1 MLTPGNCIPSNVGG
15 VSPRFWRS
23 RLPHAR
29 IPLAIGIAAA
39 TVLLGITVAH
49 ATVTES
55 VDFTIKVSKAD
66 KNKRFGGLTVR
77 TVFNVRD
84 DAGVKPIPLTKTTLR
99 FPKGAKVN
107 AKFFKKCSRSA
118 LEAKGPSGCPAA
130 SKIGAGSAI
139 GDARPIIADV
149 KTKITMF
156 NGQPANGNPT
166 ILIYAVPDISSP
178 LTIQAELKR
187 QRSGPYGY
195 VLEAD
200 VPTIPTLPGQP
211 NASVTF
217 FDATTLDKTV
227 KRKGRTVHYI
237 EGPIVC
243 NGTYLLLDGV
253 FSYEGGITHTVYEKF
268 TIKGGPRC
276 P

>member
-1 MLTPGNCIPSNVGG
+1 MRSWNPLH
-15 VSPRFWRS
+15 PRRV
-23 RLPHAR
+23 RLFAACG
-29 IPLAIGIAAA
+29 LAAI
-39 TVLLGITVAH
+39 VLLGITVAH
-49 ATVTES
+49 AAVTES
-55 VDFTIKVSKAD
+55 VEFTIKVAKGD
-66 KNKRFGGLTVR
+66 KKKRFGGLTVR
-77 TVFNVRD
+77 TTFTVRD
-84 DAGVKPIPLTKTTLR
+84 DTGVKPIPLTKTTLR

-107 AKFFKKCSRSA
+107 ARFFKKCSRSA
-118 LEAKGPSGCPAA
+118 LESRGPAGCPSA
-130 SKIGAGSAI
+130 SRIGSGTAI

-156 NGQPANGNPT
+156 NGQPSNGNPT

-178 LTIQAELKR
+178 LTIQAVLKR
-187 QRSGPYGY
+187 QRSGNYGY

-217 FDATTLDKTV
+217 FDATTLDKTIR
-227 KRKGRTVHYI
+227 RKGRKVHYI

-243 NGTYLLLDGV
+243 DGTYLLLDGL
-253 FSYEGGITHTVYEKF
+253 FSYEGGTTHTVYEKF

>member
-1 MLTPGNCIPSNVGG
+1 MIWSRSSPS
-15 VSPRFWRS
+15 
-23 RLPHAR
+23 AR
-29 IPLAIGIAAA
+29 IRLLAAFGLAAA
-39 TVLLGITVAH
+39 TSLAGLAVAQ
-49 ATVTES
+49 AAVTET
-55 VDFTIKVSKAD
+55 VEFTIKVAKGD
-66 KNKRFGGLTVR
+66 KQKRNGGLTVR
-77 TVFNVRD
+77 TVFRVQD
-84 DAGVKPIPLTKTTLR
+84 DTGIKPIPLTKTTLR
-99 FPKGAKVN
+99 FPKGAKIN
-107 AKFFKKCSRSA
+107 AKYFKKCSRTT
-118 LEAKGPSGCPAA
+118 LETKGPSGCPAA
-130 SKIGAGSAI
+130 SKIGSGSAL
-139 GDARPIIADV
+139 GDARPIISDV

-156 NGQPANGNPT
+156 NGQPANGNST

-200 VPTIPTLPGQP
+200 VPTIPTLPNQP

-217 FDATTLDKTV
+217 FDATTLDRTV
-227 KRKGRTVHYI
+227 KRKGRKIHYI

-243 NGTYLLLDGV
+243 DGTYLLLDGT
-253 FSYEGGITHTVYEKF
+253 FSYEGGITHTVYERF

>member
-1 MLTPGNCIPSNVGG
+1 M
-15 VSPRFWRS
+15 VSPTHTRRP
-23 RLPHAR
+23 RLPV
-29 IPLAIGIAAA
+29 LAALGLAAITVTLGIAVAEAA
-39 TVLLGITVAH
+39 
-49 ATVTES
+49 VTES
-55 VDFTIKVSKAD
+55 VEFTIKVAKGD

-77 TVFNVRD
+77 TVFHVRD
-84 DAGVKPIPLTKTTLR
+84 DTGVKPIPLTKTTLR

-107 AKFFKKCSRSA
+107 AKYFKKCSRSA
-118 LEAKGPSGCPAA
+118 LEAKGPSGCPRT
-130 SKIGAGSAI
+130 SKIGTGTAL
-139 GDARPIIADV
+139 GDARPIISDV

-156 NGQPANGNPT
+156 NGQLAGGNPT
-166 ILIYAVPDISSP
+166 ILIYAVPEISSP

-195 VLEAD
+195 VLEAV
-200 VPTIPTLPGQP
+200 VPTIPTLPNQP

-217 FDATTLDKTV
+217 FDATTLDRTIR
-227 KRKGRTVHYI
+227 RKGRRIHYI

-253 FSYEGGITHTVYEKF
+253 FSYEGGITHTVYEQF

>member
-1 MLTPGNCIPSNVGG
+1 MSL
-15 VSPRFWRS
+15 
-23 RLPHAR
+23 
-29 IPLAIGIAAA
+29 LALAVAQAA
-39 TVLLGITVAH
+39 
-49 ATVTES
+49 VTES
-55 VDFTIKVSKAD
+55 VDFTVKVVKGE
-66 KNKRFGGLTVR
+66 KKKRTGGLTVR
-77 TVFNVRD
+77 TVFRVQD
-84 DAGVKPIPLTKTTLR
+84 DTGVKPIPLTKTTLR
-99 FPKGAKVN
+99 FPKGSKVN
-107 AKFFKKCSRSA
+107 AKYFKKCSRSK
-118 LEAKGPSGCPAA
+118 LETKGPSGCPAA
-130 SKIGAGSAI
+130 SKIGTGTAL

-187 QRSGPYGY
+187 PRSGPYGLI
-195 VLEAD
+195 LEAN
-200 VPTIPTLPGQP
+200 VPTIPTLPNQP

-217 FDATTLDKTV
+217 FDATTLDRTV
-227 KRKGRTVHYI
+227 KRKGHKIHYI

-243 NGTYLLLDGV
+243 DGTYVLLDGV
-253 FSYEGGITHTVYEKF
+253 FSYEGGINHTVYEKF

>member
-1 MLTPGNCIPSNVGG
+1 MRTL
-15 VSPRFWRS
+15 RLRYS
-23 RLPHAR
+23 RRTYLLFACCV
-29 IPLAIGIAAA
+29 AAA
-39 TVLLGITVAH
+39 IVVGTTIARAAVSET
-49 ATVTES
+49 
-55 VDFTIKVSKAD
+55 VDFTIKVAKAD
-66 KNKRFGGLTVR
+66 KKKRFGGLTVR
-77 TVFNVRD
+77 TRFTVTD
-84 DAGVKPIPLTKTTLR
+84 DTGVKPVPLTKTTLR

-107 AKFFKKCSRSA
+107 AKYFKKCSRSA
-118 LEAKGPSGCPAA
+118 LESKGPAGCPSA
-130 SKIGAGSAI
+130 SKIGSGSAI
-139 GDARPIIADV
+139 GDAKPIIADV

-156 NGQPANGNPT
+156 NGRPVNGNPT

-187 QRSGPYGY
+187 QRSGNYGY

-211 NASVTF
+211 NASVVF

-227 KRKGRTVHYI
+227 KRKRRKLHYI

-243 NGTYLLLDGV
+243 NGTYLLLDGT
-253 FSYEGGITHTVYEKF
+253 FDYEDGTKHTVYEKF
-268 TIKGGPRC
+268 TIEGGPRC

>member
-1 MLTPGNCIPSNVGG
+1 MRT
-15 VSPRFWRS
+15 S
-23 RLPHAR
+23 RLRYSRRTYLLMACSLVAVIAVGATIAR
-29 IPLAIGIAAA
+29 AAVSE
-39 TVLLGITVAH
+39 T
-49 ATVTES
+49 
-55 VDFTIKVSKAD
+55 VDFTIKVSKSD
-66 KNKRFGGLTVR
+66 KKKRFGGLTVR
-77 TVFNVRD
+77 TKFTVTD
-84 DAGVKPIPLTKTTLR
+84 DTGVKPVPLTKTTLR

-107 AKFFKKCSRSA
+107 AKYFKKCSRSA
-118 LEAKGPSGCPAA
+118 LETKGPAGCPSA
-130 SKIGAGSAI
+130 SKIGSGSAI
-139 GDARPIIADV
+139 GDAKPIIADV

-187 QRSGPYGY
+187 QRGGNYGY
-195 VLEAD
+195 VLEAA

-211 NASVTF
+211 NASVVF

-227 KRKGRTVHYI
+227 KRKGRKIHYI

-243 NGTYLLLDGV
+243 DGTYLLLDGT
-253 FSYEGGITHTVYEKF
+253 FAYEDGTNHTVYEKF

>member
-1 MLTPGNCIPSNVGG
+1 MI
-15 VSPRFWRS
+15 WS
-23 RLPHAR
+23 RLSLPAGVR
-29 IPLAIGIAAA
+29 LLAASGLAAI
-39 TVLLGITVAH
+39 TVLLGLGVAQ
-49 ATVTES
+49 AAVTES
-55 VDFTIKVSKAD
+55 VDFTIKVAKAD
-66 KNKRFGGLTVR
+66 KKKRFGGLTVR
-77 TVFNVRD
+77 TVLRVQD
-84 DAGVKPIPLTKTTLR
+84 DTGVKPIPLTKTTLR

-107 AKFFKKCSRSA
+107 AKYFKKCSRTT
-118 LEAKGPSGCPAA
+118 LETKGPSGCPAG
-130 SKIGAGSAI
+130 SKVGAGTAL
-139 GDARPIIADV
+139 GDARPIIGDV

-178 LTIQAELKR
+178 LAIQAELKR

-200 VPTIPTLPGQP
+200 VPTIPTLPNQP

-227 KRKGRTVHYI
+227 RRKGRKIHYI

-243 NGTYLLLDGV
+243 DGTYLLLDGA
-253 FSYEGGITHTVYEKF
+253 FSYEGGITHTVYERF

>member
-1 MLTPGNCIPSNVGG
+1 MNSSKLSPPAGVRLLAALGLTAV
-15 VSPRFWRS
+15 
-23 RLPHAR
+23 
-29 IPLAIGIAAA
+29 
-39 TVLLGITVAH
+39 TVLLGLAVAQ
-49 ATVTES
+49 AAVTES
-55 VDFTIKVSKAD
+55 VDFTIKVAKAD
-66 KNKRFGGLTVR
+66 KKKRYGGLTVR
-77 TVFNVRD
+77 TVFRVQD
-84 DAGVKPIPLTKTTLR
+84 DTGVKPIPLTKTTLR

-107 AKFFKKCSRSA
+107 AKYFKKCSRTT
-118 LEAKGPSGCPAA
+118 LESKGPAGCPAA
-130 SKIGAGSAI
+130 SKVGAGTAL
-139 GDARPIIADV
+139 GDARPIIGDV

-178 LTIQAELKR
+178 LTIQAQLIR

-200 VPTIPTLPGQP
+200 VPTIPTLPNQP

-227 KRKGRTVHYI
+227 KRKGRKIHYI

-243 NGTYLLLDGV
+243 DGTYLLLDGV
-253 FSYEGGITHTVYEKF
+253 FSYEGGISHTVYERF

>member
-1 MLTPGNCIPSNVGG
+1 M
-15 VSPRFWRS
+15 
-23 RLPHAR
+23 
-29 IPLAIGIAAA
+29 
-39 TVLLGITVAH
+39 VLLGITVAQ
-49 ATVTES
+49 AAVTES
-55 VDFTIKVSKAD
+55 VEFTIKVAKGD

-77 TVFNVRD
+77 TKFTVVD
-84 DAGVKPIPLTKTTLR
+84 DTGVKPVPLTKTTLR

-107 AKFFKKCSRSA
+107 AKYFKKCSRSA
-118 LEAKGPSGCPAA
+118 LETRGPSGCPSA
-130 SKIGAGSAI
+130 SKIGSGSAI
-139 GDARPIIADV
+139 GDAKPIIADV

-156 NGQPANGNPT
+156 NGQPSNGNPT

-187 QRSGPYGY
+187 QRSGNYGY
-195 VLEAD
+195 VLEAN

-217 FDATTLDKTV
+217 FDATTLDRTIR
-227 KRKGRTVHYI
+227 RKGRRVHYI

-243 NGTYLLLDGV
+243 DGTYLLLDGV
-253 FSYEGGITHTVYEKF
+253 FSYEDGTNHTVYEKF

>member
-1 MLTPGNCIPSNVGG
+1 MPSWIPARRRRV
-15 VSPRFWRS
+15 
-23 RLPHAR
+23 RLFATCG
-29 IPLAIGIAAA
+29 LAAMVFLGIAVAQAA
-39 TVLLGITVAH
+39 
-49 ATVTES
+49 VTES
-55 VDFTIKVSKAD
+55 VDFTIKVAKDD

-77 TVFNVRD
+77 TKFTVVD
-84 DAGVKPIPLTKTTLR
+84 DTGVKPVPLTKTTLR

-107 AKFFKKCSRSA
+107 AKYFKKCSRSA
-118 LEAKGPSGCPAA
+118 LETKGPSGCPSA
-130 SKIGAGSAI
+130 SKIGSGSAI
-139 GDARPIIADV
+139 GDAKPIIADV

-156 NGQPANGNPT
+156 NGQPSNGNPT

-187 QRSGPYGY
+187 QRSGNYGY
-195 VLEAD
+195 VLEAN

-217 FDATTLDKTV
+217 FDATTLDRTIR
-227 KRKGRTVHYI
+227 RKGRKVHYI

-243 NGTYLLLDGV
+243 DGTYLLLDGL
-253 FSYEGGITHTVYEKF
+253 FSYEDGTTHTVYEKF